1 MGLGNLFGNGW
12 ARLSPGSCR
21 KDQHPKTRKRIGVK
35 RPFAM
40 WVLLSEEMNVVWDS
54 GGSKTSA
61 SVRIRLLKTQQ
72 TSDG

>member
-1 MGLGNLFGNGW
+1 
-12 ARLSPGSCR
+12 
-21 KDQHPKTRKRIGVK
+21 
-35 RPFAM
+35 M

-61 SVRIRLLKTQQ
+61 SDRISLLKTQQ